1 MLTYLPS
8 YLCDNSDSS
17 DSSDSCDSSG
27 NSDSSDRKT
36 FFLHTHTKN
45 HNKNL
50 LFAEKIK
57 NKKSHNKKIH
67 KKNLKKKLKL

>member
-27 NSDSSDRKT
+27 NSESSDRKT
-36 FFLHTHTKN
+36 FFFTH
-45 HNKNL
+45 
-50 LFAEKIK
+50 K
-57 NKKSHNKKIH
+57 NKIHNKKLFFAKQNIFFLE
-67 KKNLKKKLKL
+67 KKKMSPKNLKT